1 MWFHCAGEVKGKKS
15 NNTWLYPGLHQE
27 VGFQVD
33 KCPTAPREGTLS
45 SRCGGG
51 VPGWPQAMQILEDQS
66 VQSVKPPHPVWHA
79 DIPVLQ
85 HHCEGKQRYA
95 RLDSA
100 NTAQITRSGI
110 LQAIVTCEVG
120 LLVMKLD
127 GK

>member
-15 NNTWLYPGLHQE
+15 NNTWLHPGLHQE

-33 KCPTAPREGTLS
+33 KCPTAPRESTHS

-51 VPGWPQAMQILEDQS
+51 VLGWPQAMQILEDQP

-85 HHCEGKQRYA
+85 HHCEGKQRYPWLT
-95 RLDSA
+95 RQTQPKSA
-100 NTAQITRSGI
+100 